1 MDEAMPDPFWDPIAQ
16 SALATFIGQ
25 SAWAY
30 PALETLHVLGL
41 ALVFAPILIFDLRV
55 LGFNG
60 DMDLDR
66 LHRALLPW
74 VWTGFATNVTSGAL
88 LFISDAAEFARNP
101 AFQVKLALILLA
113 GINALAFQKRL
124 YPGLLGDDRARLGRG
139 ARLSATASIVLW
151 LAIIAAGR
159 MMAYVK

>member
-1 MDEAMPDPFWDPIAQ
+1 MDQAIPDPFWDPIAQ
-16 SALATFIGQ
+16 SALAVFIGQ
-25 SAWAY
+25 STWAY
-30 PALETLHVLGL
+30 PVLETLHVLGL

-60 DMDLDR
+60 DMDLGR

-74 VWTGFATNVTSGAL
+74 VWTGFATNAASGAL

-101 AFQVKLALILLA
+101 AFRVKLALIVLA
-113 GINALAFQKRL
+113 GINALAFQNRL
-124 YPGLLGDDRARLGRG
+124 YPALLGDGG
-139 ARLSATASIVLW
+139 ARASCGARFSAAASIALW
-151 LAIIAAGR
+151 LAIITAGR